1 MAAVPVMPDE
11 LEVAQAL
18 YHFMTPAMKLGDVP
32 RFGTAEWVELADED
46 PRKYAAVIRAA
57 MAHWGAA
64 LAAQQAHMEASQAI
78 AAAEDRQRR
87 DPLYRRVLFRRQDA

>member
-18 YHFMTPAMKLGDVP
+18 YHYITPAMKLADVP
-32 RFGTAEWVELADED
+32 RFGTAEWVSLDED
-46 PRKYAAVIRAA
+46 DPRRQAAVIRAA

-78 AAAEDRQRR
+78 AGVEARQRR
-87 DPLYRRVLFRRQDA
+87 DPAFRRELFRRQDA